1 MVNNFFT
8 PGSAAARGGR
18 IRRFAPAVFGITL
31 GVFPGVALDVIPA
44 VILDRPVAGSV
55 RPGGARDFLVRNISS
70 LNSHSK

>member
-18 IRRFAPAVFGITL
+18 VRRFAPAIFGISL
-31 GVFPGVALDVIPA
+31 GVAPGVFLA
-44 VILDRPVAGSV
+44 VILGRPAVGSV